1 MSLVSTMAEYTER
14 RRSIWKN
21 WISTGQLFVG
31 NPQRQIKED
40 YYWAS
45 GGKIVAVRDLKSAK
59 IALNLVISQGEGAWP
74 KPGDPLPKGF
84 ADPPLQMGHYYRFNE
99 IAKGRRYKNSDDPD
113 LPPTGD
119 PIEVDYSAVYP
130 IKVNPD
136 QGDYKPGTRL
146 FALNESFNKRYTT
159 MLLQIHE
166 AFNGTPKT
174 LYTAI
179 MDSMHGLTPIA
190 HEMMKIP
197 ISGVLESPPGC
208 PTFDWV

>member
-119 PIEVDYSAVYP
+119 PIEVDYSTIYP

-146 FALNESFNKRYTT
+146 FEFKRIVQQT
-159 MLLQIHE
+159 IHDDVV
-166 AFNGTPKT
+166 ADT
-174 LYTAI
+174 
-179 MDSMHGLTPIA
+179 
-190 HEMMKIP
+190 
-197 ISGVLESPPGC
+197 
-208 PTFDWV
+208 